1 MAVEILVELVR
12 KQVPT
17 ILFLMETKLTVRE
30 MESIKLEFGFSSML
44 VVSSERRRGGLAML
58 WKLDVVID
66 TQTYSLHRIDV
77 QVLVLSTQPWR
88 LTGIYSYSEE

>member
-1 MAVEILVELVR
+1 MEILVELVR

>member
-1 MAVEILVELVR
+1 MEILVELMR

>member
-1 MAVEILVELVR
+1 MEILVELVR

-17 ILFLMETKLTVRE
+17 ILFLMETKLTVGE
-30 MESIKLEFGFSSML
+30 MESIKSEFGFSSML
-44 VVSSERRRGGLAML
+44 ATSSERRRGGLAML

-88 LTGIYSYSEE
+88 LTGIYGYSEE

>member
-1 MAVEILVELVR
+1 MEILVELVR

-88 LTGIYSYSEE
+88 LTGIYSYSKE

>member
-1 MAVEILVELVR
+1 MEILVELVR

-58 WKLDVVID
+58 WKPDVVID
-66 TQTYSLHRIDV
+66 IQTYSLHRIDV
-77 QVLVLSTQPWR
+77 HVLVPSTQPWR